1 MAKSF
6 PKPTEDSGRAT
17 NHKIHLRKI
26 SDDQRQK
33 ENPLKS
39 SQRYK
44 FNKTKLYFYGYIHRW
59 YNFFKSKS
67 LFQNLRYL

>member
-1 MAKSF
+1 MRGKREWNRRIFGEIMAETF
-6 PKPTEDSGRAT
+6 PKPTEDSGRVT
-17 NHKIHLRKI
+17 NHKIHLCKI

-44 FNKTKLYFYGYIHRW
+44 FNKTKLYF
-59 YNFFKSKS
+59 
-67 LFQNLRYL
+67 